1 MARKGLSWLFVSI
14 APGRGPHSTAFHKD
28 GGAWSSRATCHLLL
42 SHLRDISTLG
52 LQSFPMIID
61 VTRSAEDTKFY
72 GLWRLL
78 KNYQYKIRKS
88 YC

>member
-14 APGRGPHSTAFHKD
+14 ALGRGPHSTAFHKD